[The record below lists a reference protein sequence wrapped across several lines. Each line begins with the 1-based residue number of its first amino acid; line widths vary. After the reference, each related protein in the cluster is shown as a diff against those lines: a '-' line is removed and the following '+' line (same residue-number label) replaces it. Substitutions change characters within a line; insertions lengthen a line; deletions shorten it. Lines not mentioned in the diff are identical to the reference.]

1 MRVQLLGH
9 AGATL
14 VVEAEDSRRAQSILV
29 AAAQPLAQVR
39 ENVPK
44 VERVKEIKFLMKSFS
59 TFVRGLPEDERYE
72 AIERAAIHE
81 FDGKLSRADAE
92 QRAMEDYNAS
102 KQQEF
107 FTREQP

>member
-1 MRVQLLGH
+1 MKK
-9 AGATL
+9 A
-14 VVEAEDSRRAQSILV
+14 ILV

-44 VERVKEIKFLMKSFS
+44 VERVKEIKFLMNQSFS